1 MINDIVSDVWL
12 LKKFFYV
19 KLSFFFKLVFGLN
32 FCSERFLLFIFSL
45 NMNGWLVVLD
55 ALWNFAENALLFD
68 ALSQQTLQKLIIVKS
83 DEVILWHSF
92 ISGHSLEN
100 SNDVFGA
107 DNQRTDFKNFIKLD
121 PRVVIYL
128 ARIAFLEGKR
138 V

>member
-1 MINDIVSDVWL
+1 
-12 LKKFFYV
+12 
-19 KLSFFFKLVFGLN
+19 
-32 FCSERFLLFIFSL
+32 
-45 NMNGWLVVLD
+45 MNGWLVVLD
-55 ALWNFAENALLFD
+55 ALWDFAENALLFD
-68 ALSQQTLQKLIIVKS
+68 ALSQQTLQKFIIVES

-100 SNDVFGA
+100 SNDVFEA
-107 DNQRTDFKNFIKLD
+107 DNQRANFKNFIKLD